1 MLGSLA
7 FGVTWLGVSR
17 NVVNDNLSKFVG
29 VKFTAQIA
37 CIVTIFHTTL

>member
-1 MLGSLA
+1 M
-7 FGVTWLGVSR
+7 SR

-37 CIVTIFHTTL
+37 RTVTIFYTTQ